1 METRWTIFE
10 SITAYF
16 FRPKIDLLASRLNY
30 QVPRYVAWHPDP
42 GAEAVDAFTLDW
54 HSDTFFAFPPFSLL
68 GRVVQNIEDNRAEG
82 ILVAP
87 NWPTQPWYPGL
98 MRLLVHETKVAAKGK
113 TSAEIALQPRSHS
126 SPAFKV
132 STPGL
137 SLVRESLC
145 EKGLREKTLEIIMAS
160 WRDSTQKQYAGYLQK
175 WQRFCSGQKVDTLLP
190 PVEEVLHFLTEL
202 LEANCGYSA
211 LNTARS
217 ALSTFIV
224 LPGNISVGN
233 HPLVT
238 RFMKGVFQSRPTFP
252 KYAEIWDANAVLSY
266 LKTLSPVAKLS
277 LKYLTYKVTMML
289 MLLSGQRIQTSQ
301 LLKSQFMFKVLS
313 KVKHTKPG
321 RHLQDLKF
329 KAYAPDRMLCIY
341 TCLQKYLAVMK
352 PLRGDE
358 TKLLISFNKPY
369 QGVSRDTIR
378 RWIKQVLSNSGVDTN
393 L

>member
-1 METRWTIFE
+1 MANTTLVSKLNETSSART
-10 SITAYF
+10 T
-16 FRPKIDLLASRLNY
+16 
-30 QVPRYVAWHPDP
+30 
-42 GAEAVDAFTLDW
+42 DAT
-54 HSDTFFAFPPFSLL
+54 
-68 GRVVQNIEDNRAEG
+68 
-82 ILVAP
+82 
-87 NWPTQPWYPGL
+87 
-98 MRLLVHETKVAAKGK
+98 KGK
-113 TSAEIALQPRSHS
+113 TSAEIAIQPRAHS

-132 STPGL
+132 SISGL

-145 EKGLREKTLEIIMAS
+145 QKGLREQTLQIIMAS

-175 WQRFCSGQKVDTLLP
+175 WQRFCSGRKVDIFSP

-202 LEANCGYSA
+202 FEANCGYSA

-252 KYAEIWDANAVLSY
+252 KYAEIWDVNVVLSY

-277 LKYLTYKVTMML
+277 LKDLTYKVTMML
-289 MLLSGQRIQTSQ
+289 MLLSGQRIQTIQ
-301 LLKSQFMFKVLS
+301 LLDLKDMTMSKSQFTFKVSS

-329 KAYAPDRMLCIY
+329 KAYAPDRRLCIY
-341 TCLQKYLAVMK
+341 TYLQKYLAVTK

-358 TKLLISFNKPY
+358 TKLLISFHKPY
-369 QGVSRDTIR
+369 QAVSRDTIR
-378 RWIKQVLSNSGVDTN
+378 RWIKQVLSNSGIDTN
-393 L
+393 VFSAYSTRSASVSAANSKGVPLDKILLAGGWSHASTFSKYYNKPIVSTHGCDYGSSLLNLD